1 MGKISA
7 RIGQENEELAAAYLT
22 NCGYTVLGRNF
33 RGGGGEL
40 DIIAEKDGVV
50 YFVEVKARR
59 SGSQV
64 TAIEAVTPN
73 KKRRLAAA
81 ARAWLYQMRGG
92 EADCSFILIT
102 VENTPG
108 GTPKIDL
115 IEDFLLW

>member
-1 MGKISA
+1 MGKISV
-7 RIGQENEELAAAYLT
+7 RIGLENEELAAAYLT
-22 NCGYTVLGRNF
+22 NCGYTVLERNF

-64 TAIEAVTPN
+64 TAIEAVTTD
-73 KKRRLAAA
+73 KKRRLWAAA
-81 ARAWLYQMRGG
+81 EAWLYRMCGG